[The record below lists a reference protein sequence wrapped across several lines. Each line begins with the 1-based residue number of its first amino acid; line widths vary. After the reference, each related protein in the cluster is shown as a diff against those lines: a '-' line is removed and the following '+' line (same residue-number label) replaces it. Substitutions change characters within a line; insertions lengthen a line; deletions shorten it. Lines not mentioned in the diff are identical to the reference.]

1 MWHRWVKFHT
11 RGGVENFSVY
21 SDWTAWSDAMLLTR
35 LLASWSECKGGGGEG
50 GEERRRRGVEATKKD
65 RNFDECF

>member
-1 MWHRWVKFHT
+1 M
-11 RGGVENFSVY
+11 Y

-50 GEERRRRGVEATKKD
+50 GEREKEEEGGGEKRTGISMSAFEGRWGS
-65 RNFDECF
+65 